1 MANVGHFSAVTL
13 VGSGSSPALEAVA
26 ADIKSIKTDVVTV
39 KSNTSATKSTV
50 TSNGTKL
57 DVVQADVT
65 VIKAQTAA
73 PVTK

>member
-1 MANVGHFSAVTL
+1 MANVGHYSAAAL

-26 ADIKSIKTDVVTV
+26 DIKSIKTDVGTV
-39 KSNTSATKSTV
+39 KSNTSAIKSTV

-57 DVVQADVT
+57 DAVQADVT

-73 PVTK
+73 PVTE